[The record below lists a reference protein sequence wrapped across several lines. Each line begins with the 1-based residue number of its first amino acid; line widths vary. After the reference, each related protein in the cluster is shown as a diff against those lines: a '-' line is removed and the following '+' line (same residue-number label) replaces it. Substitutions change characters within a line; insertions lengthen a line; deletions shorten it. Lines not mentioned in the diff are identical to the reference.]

1 MSYYVQKYPIEP
13 ALTTIVHH
21 DQLPIDASEIG
32 RLLDTTE
39 REKLYVFVRRGQY
52 LSILTSYKNIK
63 TQQYYCDQFD
73 FPLKALSWFPKALE
87 EFCKSPAEGG
97 LHAGAM
103 TSVDENVDGEMLC
116 VQSATQGYYLV
127 NRSRQCLLSLDESY
141 EPTEISLSN
150 NFLYK
155 LSFLDLWKELGEKYE
170 QGEL

>member
-21 DQLPIDASEIG
+21 DQLPIDSIEIG

-39 REKLYVFVRRGQY
+39 REKLYVFVKRGQH
-52 LSILTSYKNIK
+52 LSILTAYENIK
-63 TQQYYCDQFD
+63 THRYHCKQYD

-87 EFCKSPAEGG
+87 EFRKPPAAGG

-103 TSVDENVDGEMLC
+103 TGVDERVGEEMLC
-116 VQSATQGYYLV
+116 VQAATRGYYLV
-127 NRSRQCLLSLDESY
+127 NRSRQSPLYLGGSY
-141 EPTEISLSN
+141 APSEISLSN

-155 LSFLDLWKELGEKYE
+155 LYAYHAHQKLRKNF
-170 QGEL
+170 QTA